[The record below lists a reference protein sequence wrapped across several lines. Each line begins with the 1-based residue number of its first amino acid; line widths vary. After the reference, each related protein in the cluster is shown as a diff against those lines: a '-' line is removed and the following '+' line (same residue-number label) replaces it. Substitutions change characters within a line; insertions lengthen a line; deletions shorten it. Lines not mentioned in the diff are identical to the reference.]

1 MYFCPS
7 SRQKLCINIYYID
20 FILYI
25 FYIYMI
31 VYMGIII
38 YVFLY
43 V

>member
-20 FILYI
+20 FILY
-25 FYIYMI
+25 YIYMI